1 MVKQFIKR
9 IITLNIVFVLIMIIY
24 RIIFTSYYSNLVEL
38 CQYSFKSVLKSFTFG
53 VINDY
58 SIFVYINLLV
68 IICFLFF
75 WFIGNQKIFINFVKS
90 LKYYYTVQVGLIL
103 VLLYIDFIFYFYF
116 HVHVDY
122 KIFEIFNYSLSELYY
137 FSLNERT
144 LFLIGFIILIFTIVL
159 IFKISK
165 YVLEKNFYLQK
176 IENNILLKII
186 VILLLCVYCFKG
198 FSIKYDEHMEFKFKE
213 IATFGGKK
221 QLYYFVVT
229 LSENPIYKI
238 YSILNDR
245 IKEQRLKHKIASI
258 DIRQNFADYLDVD
271 IDKIDEENPQKS
283 LLKITKYNKNI
294 ESIKPNVILIVMESL
309 GMDLLKYDSENFNIL
324 GELKKHFDED
334 IVFYNCL
341 YSYENTIPSLEL
353 IFNAVFRCPYI
364 ATIDFPV
371 YSKTF
376 AQNIYR
382 NNGYLFYTFDR
393 FEVDLTADY
402 KYFASRTD
410 GDTINKVFEIL
421 EQDSEKKFIFVMTQT
436 AHYPFL
442 LPENAEVMEY
452 NSVPSDLKNVDIDLF
467 NAQHYSC
474 QKIGEFLTKLKKSKH
489 ADKTIVAIVGDHYSR
504 INLNLDKLTLKSVPL
519 YFYIPEKLKPNKDLI
534 DTSRVV
540 SLLDVIPTLYELS
553 LSNVTFLSM
562 GTSVFSE
569 NYKNA
574 ISSNYDYAIIV
585 NENNMCTYDINLDKI
600 YSYKLTRKEKELAKC
615 EDTETTDKHKKMIKQ
630 YNAAIAVSQYLMEE
644 AKK

>member
-1 MVKQFIKR
+1 
-9 IITLNIVFVLIMIIY
+9 
-24 RIIFTSYYSNLVEL
+24 
-38 CQYSFKSVLKSFTFG
+38 
-53 VINDY
+53 
-58 SIFVYINLLV
+58 
-68 IICFLFF
+68 
-75 WFIGNQKIFINFVKS
+75 
-90 LKYYYTVQVGLIL
+90 
-103 VLLYIDFIFYFYF
+103 
-116 HVHVDY
+116 
-122 KIFEIFNYSLSELYY
+122 
-137 FSLNERT
+137 
-144 LFLIGFIILIFTIVL
+144 
-159 IFKISK
+159 
-165 YVLEKNFYLQK
+165 
-176 IENNILLKII
+176 
-186 VILLLCVYCFKG
+186 
-198 FSIKYDEHMEFKFKE
+198 
-213 IATFGGKK
+213 
-221 QLYYFVVT
+221 
-229 LSENPIYKI
+229 
-238 YSILNDR
+238 
-245 IKEQRLKHKIASI
+245 
-258 DIRQNFADYLDVD
+258 
-271 IDKIDEENPQKS
+271 
-283 LLKITKYNKNI
+283 
-294 ESIKPNVILIVMESL
+294 
-309 GMDLLKYDSENFNIL
+309 
-324 GELKKHFDED
+324 
-334 IVFYNCL
+334 
-341 YSYENTIPSLEL
+341 
-353 IFNAVFRCPYI
+353 
-364 ATIDFPV
+364 
-371 YSKTF
+371 
-376 AQNIYR
+376 
-382 NNGYLFYTFDR
+382 
-393 FEVDLTADY
+393 
-402 KYFASRTD
+402 
-410 GDTINKVFEIL
+410 
-421 EQDSEKKFIFVMTQT
+421 MTQT

-474 QKIGEFLTKLKKSKH
+474 QKIGEFLTKLKKSKY